1 MINDRSKH
9 LGLPLPHQD
18 NKLSEDVPRL
28 RESLNRLDAHAEVT
42 DRDIKGTR
50 EEVHNLARN
59 AEQADQEQVKA
70 LAREAEARRE
80 SEQAFAATLEADQQ
94 HNAQV
99 QSVLYDE
106 IGREAGRRAMGDK
119 LLAELQAEHDASPFV
134 HDALVRRITVGDI
147 APVIGIAWLETGNHT
162 GLWYNVDAEGQP
174 ITPNARYFDYHPVY
188 SGMRQVLIDGQVM
201 VEIPPFWI
209 KTIRPE
215 HGPFAGR
222 LCKIISPGPAD
233 GFRPH
238 PAFVGLDGEV
248 LPHIY
253 IGAYSATSEANNMA
267 GSRPGKVPLVN
278 LNFSTMQARCVA
290 RNVGGV
296 EGFRMWDYFHYSA
309 LCLLF
314 LIEHCTTNSQ
324 AILGRG
330 HVDASAATYTDDLR
344 QPRWRGLIGLYG
356 NVWEMVDGI
365 RLAANR
371 GIELW
376 QPGTRDYAAVG
387 RNAPSYDGTN
397 PAYVITCHEG
407 ESNGFF
413 LDDFFLPATSSTNI
427 ALGTF
432 PDFFYGGHG
441 SAGNVLY
448 VGGHWSGGVGA
459 GLFCA
464 NLYNAAS
471 IASTHIGCRL
481 AK

>member
-1 MINDRSKH
+1 MINDRSKY
-9 LGLPLPHQD
+9 LALSLPHQD
-18 NKLSEDVPRL
+18 NTLSVDVSRL
-28 RESLNRLDAHAEVT
+28 REALNALDAHAQGT
-42 DRDIKGTR
+42 DQNKATKDELQT
-50 EEVHNLARN
+50 LARN
-59 AEQADQEQVKA
+59 AEQADQELANA
-70 LAREAEARRE
+70 LTREVEARR
-80 SEQAFAATLEADQQ
+80 SGEQTLTQALEAEQQ
-94 HNAQV
+94 QRAIVDNLLHE
-99 QSVLYDE
+99 E
-106 IGREAGRRAMGDK
+106 IGQEAQKRAMGDQI
-119 LLAELQAEHDASPFV
+119 LAETLSEHDASPFV

-147 APVIGIAWLETGNHT
+147 APVIGVAWLETGNHT

-188 SGMRQVLIDGQVM
+188 SAMRQVLIDGQVM

-209 KTIRPE
+209 KTMRPE
-215 HGPFAGR
+215 HGPFAGK
-222 LCKIISPGPAD
+222 LCKIISPVAAE

-238 PAFVGLDGEV
+238 PAFVGLFGEV

-253 IGAYSATSEANNMA
+253 IGAYTATSEANSMA
-267 GSRPGKVPLVN
+267 GSRPGKLPLVS
-278 LNFSTMQARCVA
+278 LDFPTMRTRCA
-290 RNVGGV
+290 NRNVGGV

-330 HVDASAATYTDDLR
+330 HVDATAATYTDDLR

-376 QPGTRDYAAVG
+376 RPGTRDYAAVG

-397 PAYVITCHEG
+397 RAYVITCHEG
-407 ESNGFF
+407 ESNDFF

-432 PDFFYGGHG
+432 PDFFYGGSG

-448 VGGHWSGGVGA
+448 VGGSWGSGVGA

-464 NLYNAAS
+464 SLSNPAS
-471 IASTHIGCRL
+471 SASTSIGCRL

>member
-1 MINDRSKH
+1 MINDRTPH

-28 RESLNRLDAHAEVT
+28 RESLNRLDAHAQAT
-42 DRDIKGTR
+42 DKDKASN
-50 EEVHNLARN
+50 EDLQNLARN
-59 AEQADQEQVKA
+59 AEQVDRELANA
-70 LAREAEARRE
+70 LAREEEARR
-80 SEQAFAATLEADQQ
+80 SGDQALAEALEAEGQQ
-94 HNAQV
+94 RAQV
-99 QSVLYDE
+99 DNLLHDE
-106 IGREAGRRAMGDK
+106 IAQEAQKRRVGDEENAAA
-119 LLAELQAEHDASPFV
+119 LAEHDASPSV

-147 APVIGIAWLETGNHT
+147 APVIGVAWLETGNHT

-174 ITPNARYFDYHPVY
+174 ITPNARYFDHHPVY

-222 LCKIISPGPAD
+222 LCKIISPGPAE

-253 IGAYSATSEANNMA
+253 IGAYTATSEANSMA
-267 GSRPGKVPLVN
+267 GSRPGKLPLVS
-278 LNFSTMQARCVA
+278 LDFPTMRTRCA
-290 RNVGGV
+290 NRNVGGV

-365 RLAANR
+365 RLAASR
-371 GIELW
+371 GIEMW
-376 QPGTRDYAAVG
+376 RPGSRDYAAVG

-397 PAYVITCHEG
+397 AAYVITCHEG
-407 ESNGFF
+407 ENNGFF
-413 LDDFFLPATSSTNI
+413 LDDFFLPATSSTSI
-427 ALGTF
+427 SLGTF
-432 PDFFYGGHG
+432 PDFFYGGSG

-448 VGGHWSGGVGA
+448 VGGSWGNGVGA

-464 NLYNAAS
+464 NLNDAAS
-471 IASTHIGCRL
+471 VAGTGIGCRL

>member
-1 MINDRSKH
+1 MINDRSKY
-9 LGLPLPHQD
+9 LALSLPHQD
-18 NKLSEDVPRL
+18 NTLSVDVSRL
-28 RESLNRLDAHAEVT
+28 REALNALDAHAQGT
-42 DRDIKGTR
+42 DQNKATKDELQT
-50 EEVHNLARN
+50 LARN
-59 AEQADQEQVKA
+59 AEQADQELANA
-70 LAREAEARRE
+70 LTREVEARR
-80 SEQAFAATLEADQQ
+80 SGEQTLTQALEAEQQ
-94 HNAQV
+94 QRAIVDNLLHE
-99 QSVLYDE
+99 E
-106 IGREAGRRAMGDK
+106 IGQEAQKRAMGDQI
-119 LLAELQAEHDASPFV
+119 LAETLSEHDASPFV

-147 APVIGIAWLETGNHT
+147 APVIGVAWLETGNHT

-188 SGMRQVLIDGQVM
+188 SAMRQVLIDGQVM

-209 KTIRPE
+209 KTMRPE
-215 HGPFAGR
+215 HGPFAGK
-222 LCKIISPGPAD
+222 LCKIISPVATE

-238 PAFVGLDGEV
+238 PDFVGLDGEV

-253 IGAYSATSEANNMA
+253 IGAYTATSEANNMA
-267 GSRPGKVPLVN
+267 GSRPGKLPLVN
-278 LNFSTMQARCVA
+278 LNFSTMQARCTA

-376 QPGTRDYAAVG
+376 RPDTRDYAAVG

-397 PAYVITCHEG
+397 AAYVITCHEG

-413 LDDFFLPATSSTNI
+413 LDDFFLPATSSTSI
-427 ALGTF
+427 SLGTF
-432 PDFFYGGHG
+432 PDFFYGGSG

-448 VGGHWSGGVGA
+448 VGGSWGDGVGA

-464 NLYNAAS
+464 NLSNAAS
-471 IASTHIGCRL
+471 IAGTNIGCRL